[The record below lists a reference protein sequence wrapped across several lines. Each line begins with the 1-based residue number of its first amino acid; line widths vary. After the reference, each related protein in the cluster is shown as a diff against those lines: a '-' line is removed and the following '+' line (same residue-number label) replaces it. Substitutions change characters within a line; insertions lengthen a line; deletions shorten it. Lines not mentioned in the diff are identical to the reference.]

1 MDMKNILVI
10 QTSSPFD
17 GVKCR
22 EALDTALI
30 FAAIDQNVS
39 ILFKDDAVFCLHATQ
54 HPALVNLKDY
64 FKTLKMLELYDVEN
78 IYACKQSIELRG
90 IDINNLHLDCKLV
103 DNSQIK
109 DIFSTNDHMVTM

>member
-1 MDMKNILVI
+1 MKNILII
-10 QTSSPFD
+10 QSYSPFD

-39 ILFKDDAVFCLHATQ
+39 ILFKGDAVFCLHAEQ
-54 HPALVNLKDY
+54 KPALANLKDY

-78 IYACKQSIELRG
+78 IYACQQSLELRG
-90 IDINNLHLDCKLV
+90 IDINNLHLDCTIVNNTHIKAILLEQDHLV
-103 DNSQIK
+103 N
-109 DIFSTNDHMVTM
+109 M

>member
-1 MDMKNILVI
+1 MKNILVM

-39 ILFKDDAVFCLHATQ
+39 ILFKDDAVFCLHENQ
-54 HPALVNLKDY
+54 KPALVNLKDY

-78 IYACKQSIELRG
+78 IYACKQSLEVRG
-90 IDINNLHLDCKLV
+90 IDINNLHLQCELV
-103 DNSQIK
+103 DNNQIK
-109 DIFSTNDHMVTM
+109 AILNTNDHLVTM

>member
-39 ILFKDDAVFCLHATQ
+39 MLFKDDAVFCLHAKQ
-54 HPALVNLKDY
+54 NPNAANLKDY

-78 IYACKQSIELRG
+78 IYACKQSLELRG
-90 IDINNLHLDCKLV
+90 IDINNLHLACELV

-109 DIFSTNDHMVTM
+109 DILNANDHLVTM